1 MFATPADLID
11 AKGGNAVV
19 AKDIGVSEGAVA
31 LWKHRVRIP
40 RAIWPDLM
48 LRYQDVTLHVLLAI
62 ERGGAGV
69 HGVSSSVD
77 DRGRLAPDDAQ
88 GAEKDERNFSRTRVS
103 A

>member
-19 AKDIGVSEGAVA
+19 AKDVGVSEGAVA

-48 LRYQDVTLHVLLAI
+48 LRYEDVTLHVLLAI
-62 ERGGAGV
+62 ERGGAGS
-69 HGVSSSVD
+69 HGVSPSVD
-77 DRGRLAPDDAQ
+77 DPATLAPAGSR
-88 GAEKDERNFSRTRVS
+88 GAEKSGRNFSRTGVT